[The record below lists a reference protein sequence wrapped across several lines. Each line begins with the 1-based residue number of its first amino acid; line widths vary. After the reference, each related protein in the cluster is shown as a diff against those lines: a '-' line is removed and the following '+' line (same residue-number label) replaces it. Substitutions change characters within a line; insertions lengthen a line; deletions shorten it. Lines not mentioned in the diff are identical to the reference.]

1 MIPYHYL
8 SKVYSRSVLRDF
20 ARFGRSDYF
29 DAILEESDLVRK
41 ASDYRSLSEVYE
53 FLYGIFA
60 DEYRFEYFYKNELII
75 KILLGK
81 YSLNTAGAL
90 TEFRVNNAKVDLVI
104 LNGTTIAYEIKT
116 ELDNLN
122 RLDRQL
128 TAYAQIFEYVNVVL
142 HESMLEK
149 EEDINFP
156 GVGVIAYTA
165 HGTFREV
172 KEAVSN
178 GHAINSDALMFS
190 LRKPEYCELF
200 LSFFD
205 HLPKVPNTRLFE
217 EVQRRLRTVSA
228 ADLQK
233 RMVDVLT
240 KRSNQNI
247 DIPWIKAL
255 PNSLKCIGLNANF
268 YESER
273 RALMQVL
280 QHPYKPRYRK

>member
-41 ASDYRSLSEVYE
+41 ASDYSSLSEVYE

-60 DEYRFEYFYKNELII
+60 DEYRFEYFYKNELIR

-90 TEFRVNNAKVDLVI
+90 TEFRVNNAKADLVI

-156 GVGVIAYTA
+156 GAGVIAYTA

-172 KEAVSN
+172 KKAVSN

-255 PNSLKCIGLNANF
+255 PNSLKCIGLYANF
-268 YESER
+268 SESER

-280 QHPYKPRYRK
+280 QHPYQPQYRK